1 MAEINEFIKKR
12 PGLVWSTTQY
22 DKLSEEV
29 IVEAV
34 LNCGNFKDVNE
45 IIRILGI
52 AKVAKI
58 FRRAYRKYR
67 YNYRPEIRHYFRLFF
82 NKYAPRDKWYQR
94 LVDFFDFR
102 IPITR
107 DY

>member
-34 LNCGNFKDVNE
+34 LNYGNFKDVNE
-45 IIRILGI
+45 VIRILGI
-52 AKVAKI
+52 KRVAAIFWEEAAKK
-58 FRRAYRKYR
+58 RS
-67 YNYRPEIRHYFRLFF
+67 NLRPEVKHYFNLFF
-82 NKYAPRDKWYQR
+82 KKYAGDS
-94 LVDFFDFR
+94 
-102 IPITR
+102 
-107 DY
+107 